1 LFFAVGSPV
10 KQELERECVT
20 ASETKPSEEKAE
32 GETPQ
37 VPSTSAC
44 GVSSNAEDAG
54 PEGSQKEV
62 KSERKKVRVKALRKF
77 RQ

>member
-1 LFFAVGSPV
+1 MFFAVGSQV

-37 VPSTSAC
+37 LPSTSAC